1 MEFQL
6 LIIIIILLIVINLT
20 DSWSTSAKSAN
31 FNPMY
36 RESKVD
42 GKKWL
47 NNELYSFS
55 DFVASKPLL
64 SANEEKKLGQAM
76 KLALHL
82 EKVMIKIQNESNI
95 TIPND
100 DNNYKT
106 NIFNNDNNNITYF
119 DDNSNTYFSRIL
131 TLDRDLTNKLAIRL
145 ECNTDMID
153 RIAINGDKAYETL
166 VNSNLRL
173 VLAVVGRYY
182 YANVP
187 ISELI
192 AEGTRGLSKA
202 VRRYDFEKGFRF
214 ATYATWYVTQGVAD
228 YVRFKSNPTKI
239 PSKYLLLRRNLK
251 KFMPEYLQEHNCN
264 PTLKEICEALGS
276 CEVDIVK
283 CLNIQTTAIS
293 LNEKL
298 KGASSTN
305 NNNDRTFEDVL
316 QSQSAFGP
324 DLQSSTNQ
332 LNRDITLAIERNL
345 EKEEK
350 DILQMRLGL
359 GNTRAHSISEV
370 AKKYEIS
377 WQKVRHLERQALNK
391 LVNSTDLLMDQ

>member
-1 MEFQL
+1 MEFQILIFFL
-6 LIIIIILLIVINLT
+6 LMLTIINII
-20 DSWSTSAKSAN
+20 DSWSTSSKSAN

-36 RESKVD
+36 RESRVD

-47 NNELYSFS
+47 NNELFSFS

-64 SANEEKKLGQAM
+64 SANEEKKLGQAI

-82 EKVMIKIQNESNI
+82 EKVMINIQNESNI
-95 TIPND
+95 IIPND
-100 DNNYKT
+100 NNDDKIK
-106 NIFNNDNNNITYF
+106 IFNDDNNNITYF
-119 DDNSNTYFSRIL
+119 DENCNSYFSRIL
-131 TLDRDLTNKLAIRL
+131 TIDRESTNKLSKRL
-145 ECNTDMID
+145 ECNEDMIR
-153 RIAINGDKAYETL
+153 RIAMNGDKAYETL

-173 VLAVVGRYY
+173 VLAVVSRYY
-182 YANVP
+182 YANNIPV
-187 ISELI
+187 SELI
-192 AEGTRGLSKA
+192 AEGVRGLSKA

-251 KFMPEYLQEHNCN
+251 KFMPEYQEAHKCN

-283 CLNIQTTAIS
+283 CLTIQTSATS

-298 KGASSTN
+298 RGGKSTSN
-305 NNNDRTFEDVL
+305 TDRTFEDVL
-316 QSQSAFGP
+316 QSPSAYGP
-324 DLQSSTNQ
+324 DLQSSANQ
-332 LNRDITLAIERNL
+332 LNRDITIAIERNL

-359 GNTRAHSISEV
+359 GNTRAHTISEV

-377 WQKVRHLERQALNK
+377 WQKVRHLERQALDK
-391 LVNSTDLLMDQ
+391 LLNSTDLLMDQ

>member
-1 MEFQL
+1 MEYNISIF
-6 LIIIIILLIVINLT
+6 IILIFLINIINII
-20 DSWSTSAKSAN
+20 DSWSTSSKSAN

-76 KLALHL
+76 KLAIHL
-82 EKVMIKIQNESNI
+82 EKVMIRIQNESNI
-95 TIPND
+95 IIPNE
-100 DNNYKT
+100 DNN
-106 NIFNNDNNNITYF
+106 NDDDNNNITYF
-119 DDNSNTYFSRIL
+119 NDNSNNYFSRIL
-131 TLDRDLTNKLAIRL
+131 TLDRELTNKLAIRL

-173 VLAVVGRYY
+173 VLAVVSRYY
-182 YANVP
+182 YANIP

-239 PSKYLLLRRNLK
+239 PSKYLILRRNLK
-251 KFMPEYLQEHNCN
+251 KFIPEYMQEHNCN
-264 PTLKEICEALGS
+264 PTLKEICEELGS

-293 LNEKL
+293 LNDKL
-298 KGASSTN
+298 KGSSSTST
-305 NNNDRTFEDVL
+305 NDRTFEDVL
-316 QSQSAFGP
+316 QSQSAYGP

-332 LNRDITLAIERNL
+332 LNRDITIAIERNL

-391 LVNSTDLLMDQ
+391 LLNNTGNLLMEQ